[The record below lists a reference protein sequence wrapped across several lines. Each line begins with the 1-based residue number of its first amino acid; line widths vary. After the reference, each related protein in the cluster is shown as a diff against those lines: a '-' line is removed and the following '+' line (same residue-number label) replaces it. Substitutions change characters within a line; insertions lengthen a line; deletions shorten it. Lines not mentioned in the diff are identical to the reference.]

1 MEITLVDP
9 QKEAPALQS
18 KSLLVI
24 AVVSFRRSCKFQT
37 IFLTGTLTDITNSY
51 KNTDAPRYFTGHGV
65 CLGFLSMSFILI
77 AFQWFILGQINKR
90 RDEEHPHPN
99 DYTTEMKRAEMDSG
113 DQASFFRYT
122 R

>member
-1 MEITLVDP
+1 MVFASGKNPPPLL
-9 QKEAPALQS
+9 QMALHDIV
-18 KSLLVI
+18 LTYFY
-24 AVVSFRRSCKFQT
+24 SFLC
-37 IFLTGTLTDITNSY
+37 
-51 KNTDAPRYFTGHGV
+51 
-65 CLGFLSMSFILI
+65 MSFMLI
-77 AFQWFILGQINKR
+77 VFQWFILGQINKR